1 MRVLFFITFFISLG
15 IQAQQVRKI
24 DLETGFKDQTR
35 EILVRV
41 PDGYNTQPD
50 KKYEVIYVFDAQGD
64 EYFELVYSSL
74 DFMRPA
80 GTDFIVVGIPSPYYS
95 KDYNRF
101 HDLLPPSKFPETKIK
116 YGEGNAPAFLN
127 FVDSTVVKH
136 VEENYRTAPTRIAVG
151 HSNGGA
157 FLMYTLLERPE
168 LFDAFI
174 ALSPNFAFDQEQLND
189 RIRNF
194 DPRTLP
200 NQKYI
205 FMSSANE
212 TDETGWPNWERGREN
227 AYRLLR
233 EPNWQE
239 CIHLTIK
246 AFPNETHSS
255 TYPIGVIT
263 GFSDYF
269 RYLYFDYK
277 QLKDYVDKMYL
288 ADPTSIDAEEL
299 NGYAYNLQKRGQV
312 DNAIKLLLYANKL
325 FPTDLEITLSIGDL
339 YRNKAD
345 KKRALEYYNKYA
357 YLLERQQKDLDDSSY
372 RELKRVIDLKIKKLI
387 N

>member
-24 DLETGFKDQTR
+24 DLETGFMDQTR

-212 TDETGWPNWERGREN
+212 TDETGWPNWQRGREN